1 MKYSIKYSFLFIVLT
16 ICIFLFSCND
26 DWNNYYNNAV
36 SSSDANLYE
45 LIKQNSQISKFA
57 KLIEI
62 SGYDKILSA
71 SQAYTVWAPDNES
84 LSSVDTNTIDSVQ
97 ARLIVENQ
105 IARFNNP
112 TSVPSGKSIRMMN
125 KKIYSYSDDGGI
137 SFGGKLLI
145 EKNIIANNGLLQITN
160 GLIPYFSNLYE
171 FITTNENTSSI
182 ADFISQFQ
190 EKLFDE
196 ALSIP
201 IDNENGMIIYDSITT
216 PYNRL
221 FEYPR
226 LGLGSINNEDSI
238 YTMLVPTNA
247 AWKTAYERIAPYFKV
262 YNKNQL
268 YADSVSNVQTSLA
281 IVNNLIFRG
290 RIPDPYAVD
299 SLISTYTTFMY
310 YNLGQKTVIH
320 EVKDLFGGSEKT
332 TASNGLIY
340 LTGNLNLDNV
350 GTWNPPIVIEAENTN
365 GRVTGS
371 NTTISSRIVT
381 IGSPIQDVSGGRY
394 IFIEPT
400 NSSSQASVT
409 FSIPDVLSCKYNI
422 YIDLLPSIDDN
433 NVFSNDSTM
442 LAFNLS
448 YMGSDGTLKTATA
461 SNSPEYTT
469 SGTQKVR
476 MEIFSE
482 FEFPV
487 SNYVDQLWYMN
498 PQNKPENLV
507 ATTTL
512 TIRTNV
518 TTQQVTSTL
527 YTRRFSIDAIIFE
540 PIQNKVN

>member
-1 MKYSIKYSFLFIVLT
+1 MKHNVKYNFLFIVSM
-16 ICIFLFSCND
+16 ICIFLFSCKD
-26 DWNNYYNNAV
+26 DWNNYYNNAGY
-36 SSSDANLYE
+36 SSNANLYE
-45 LIKQNSQISKFA
+45 LIKQDNQISKFA

-71 SQAYTVWAPDNES
+71 SQTYTVWAPDNES
-84 LSSVDTNTIDSVQ
+84 LSSVDINAIDSVQ

-112 TSVPSGKSIRMMN
+112 TSVLSGKSIRMIN

-137 SFGGKLLI
+137 SFGGISLI
-145 EKNIIANNGLLQITN
+145 EKNIIANNGLLHTTN

-171 FITTNENTSSI
+171 FISTNESASSI
-182 ADFISQFQ
+182 ADFISKFQ
-190 EKLFDE
+190 ENKFDE

-201 IDNENGMIIYDSITT
+201 IDNVNGMIIYDTISS

-221 FEYPR
+221 FEYTR
-226 LGLGSINNEDSI
+226 LGLGAINNEDSI

-247 AWKTAYERIAPYFKV
+247 AWKAAYERIAPYFKI

-290 RIPDPYAVD
+290 RIPDPYTVD
-299 SLISTYTTFMY
+299 SLVSTYTTFMY

-320 EVKDLFGGSEKT
+320 DVKDLFGGSEKT

-340 LTGNLNLDNV
+340 LTGNLRLNNV
-350 GTWNPPIVIEAENTN
+350 ETWNPPIVIEAENAT

-371 NTTISSRIVT
+371 NTAISPRIVT
-381 IGSPIQDVSGGRY
+381 INSPIQDVSGGRY
-394 IFIEPT
+394 ILIAPT
-400 NSSSQASVT
+400 NTSSQASVT

-422 YIDLLPSIDDN
+422 YVDLLPSINDN
-433 NVFSNDSTM
+433 NVFDNDSTM

-461 SNSPEYTT
+461 SNSPQYTT
-469 SGTQKVR
+469 SGTQKIR

-498 PQNKPENLV
+498 PQNRPENLV

-518 TTQQVTSTL
+518 TTQQVTNNM
-527 YTRRFSIDAIIFE
+527 YTRRFSIDNIIFE
-540 PIQNKVN
+540 PIQNN

>member
-1 MKYSIKYSFLFIVLT
+1 MKHNVIYNFLFIVLT
-16 ICIFLFSCND
+16 ICIFLFSCKD
-26 DWNNYYNNAV
+26 DWNNYYNNAG
-36 SSSDANLYE
+36 SPSNANLYE
-45 LIKQNSQISKFA
+45 LIKQNDQLSKFA
-57 KLIEI
+57 RLIEI
-62 SGYDKILSA
+62 SGYDKMLSA
-71 SQAYTVWAPDNES
+71 SQTYTVWAPDNEN
-84 LSSVDTNTIDSVQ
+84 LSSIDTNTIDSIQ

-112 TSVPSGKSIRMMN
+112 TSVPLGKSIRMIN
-125 KKIYSYSDDGGI
+125 KKIYSYSDEGGI
-137 SFGGKLLI
+137 SFGGELLI
-145 EKNIIANNGLLQITN
+145 EKNIIANNGLLHTTN
-160 GLIPYFSNLYE
+160 GLIPYFQNLYE
-171 FITTNENTSSI
+171 FIIANASTSSI
-182 ADFISQFQ
+182 AGFISLFH
-190 EKLFDE
+190 ENKFDE

-201 IDNENGMIIYDSITT
+201 INTENGMIIYDSITT

-221 FEYPR
+221 FEYPGM
-226 LGLGSINNEDSI
+226 GLGAINNEDSI

-247 AWKTAYERIAPYFKV
+247 AWKAAYERIAPYFKV

-290 RIPDPYAVD
+290 RIPDPSAVD

-320 EVKDLFGGSEKT
+320 DVKNLFGGSEKT

-340 LTGNLNLDNV
+340 LTDNLRLNNV
-350 GTWNPPIVIEAENTN
+350 ETWNPPIVIEAENTS
-365 GRVTGS
+365 GRLTGS
-371 NTTISSRIVT
+371 NTTISPRIIT
-381 IGSPIQDVSGGRY
+381 INSPVQDVSGGRY
-394 IFIEPT
+394 ISISPT

-422 YIDLLPSIDDN
+422 YVDIIPSIDDN
-433 NVFSNDSTM
+433 NVFTNDSTM
-442 LAFNLS
+442 LTFNLS

-461 SNSPEYTT
+461 SNSSEYTT

-476 MEIFSE
+476 MKIFSE

-498 PQNKPENLV
+498 PQNKPESLV
-507 ATTTL
+507 TTTTL
-512 TIRTNV
+512 TIRSNV

-527 YTRRFSIDAIIFE
+527 YSRRFSIDDITFE
-540 PIQNKVN
+540 PIQN